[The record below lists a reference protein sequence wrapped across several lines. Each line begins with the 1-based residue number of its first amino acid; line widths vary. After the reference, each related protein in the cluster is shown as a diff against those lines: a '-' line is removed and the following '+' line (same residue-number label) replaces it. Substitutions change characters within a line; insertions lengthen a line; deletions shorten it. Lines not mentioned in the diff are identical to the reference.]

1 MAESDASVV
10 LLGGDIGEAATLE
23 GYLSRCAA
31 KLERPI
37 YFVLGNHDYYGGY
50 IRDVRDQARRL
61 QSDWLRWL
69 PARGVVQLEEGTAL
83 VGHGG
88 WGDARLGDFEGSS
101 VVLNDVVLIGEL
113 RDAAPG
119 NDPLAIVDSK
129 PELRAVL
136 NRLGDDAASAI
147 TPLLAT
153 AAAESTRVIFLTHVP
168 PFQAACWHQ
177 GQVSGDEWLPWFAC
191 DAVGRAVSKIAA
203 ANPRCAITVLCGH
216 THGSGVGTDIAECD
230 GLHHGQLL
238 WHTGPT
244 WN

>member
-1 MAESDASVV
+1 M
-10 LLGGDIGEAATLE
+10 
-23 GYLSRCAA
+23 
-31 KLERPI
+31 
-37 YFVLGNHDYYGGY
+37 
-50 IRDVRDQARRL
+50 
-61 QSDWLRWL
+61 
-69 PARGVVQLEEGTAL
+69 
-83 VGHGG
+83 
-88 WGDARLGDFEGSS
+88 
-101 VVLNDVVLIGEL
+101 VLNDVVLIGDL

-216 THGSGVGTDIAECD
+216 THGSGWAQISPNVTAFTMGSSYGTPDYLELNLD
-230 GLHHGQLL
+230 EPRFGLLDRD
-238 WHTGPT
+238 WTDT
-244 WN
+244 VV